1 MKQHTLGQ
9 SFSFSGVGLH
19 TGKPVRLRVSPA
31 PVSFGICFNRTDLV
45 SAPVPAR
52 VEYVARTR
60 RATSLS
66 CKGVNVL
73 TPEHLLAALWAM
85 GVDNALID
93 LDAPEVPILDGSARP
108 YAKAIQAAGL
118 VEQDAERE
126 FLVIEKPFVYED
138 RRSGSRIVFEPS
150 DSTVFDVTI
159 DFDSK
164 VVGVQHAV
172 FDASTDFASEIAP
185 SRTFCFLQEIKLL
198 MRLGLIGGGSLDNA
212 LVIDEPN
219 GYYGGGKPL
228 FDNEPARH
236 KLLDLLGDF
245 SLAGRPVR
253 GRIVA
258 YKPGH
263 KVNTQ
268 ALKHYLDTL

>member
-1 MKQHTLGQ
+1 
-9 SFSFSGVGLH
+9 
-19 TGKPVRLRVSPA
+19 
-31 PVSFGICFNRTDLV
+31 
-45 SAPVPAR
+45 
-52 VEYVARTR
+52 VEYVAQTR

-66 CKGVNVL
+66 CKGVKVL
-73 TPEHLLAALWAM
+73 TAEHLLAALWAM

-93 LDAPEVPILDGSARP
+93 LDAPELPILDGSARP
-108 YAKAIQAAGL
+108 YAEAIQAAGL
-118 VEQDAERE
+118 IEQDAERD

-150 DSTVFDVTI
+150 ASTVFDVTI

-172 FDASTDFASEIAP
+172 FDESTDFASQIAP
-185 SRTFCFLQEIKLL
+185 CRTFCFLHEIKWLR
-198 MRLGLIGGGSLDNA
+198 RLGLIGGGSLDNA

-245 SLAGRPVR
+245 SLAGRPIR

-263 KVNTQ
+263 RVNTQ
-268 ALKHYLDTL
+268 ALKHYLATL

>member
-9 SFSFSGVGLH
+9 SFSFSGIGLH
-19 TGKPVRLRVSPA
+19 TGKPVQLRVSPA
-31 PVSFGICFNRTDLV
+31 PAGFGICFNRTDLV
-45 SAPVPAR
+45 AATVPAR
-52 VEYVARTR
+52 VEYVAQTR

-66 CKGVNVL
+66 CKGVKVL
-73 TPEHLLAALWAM
+73 TAEHLLASLWAM

-93 LDAPEVPILDGSARP
+93 LDAPELPILDGSARP
-108 YAKAIQAAGL
+108 YAEAIQAAGL
-118 VEQDAERE
+118 IEQDAERD

-150 DSTVFDVTI
+150 ASTVFDVTI

-172 FDASTDFASEIAP
+172 FDESTDFASQIAP
-185 SRTFCFLQEIKLL
+185 CRTFCFLHEIKWLR
-198 MRLGLIGGGSLDNA
+198 RLGLIGGGSLDNA

-245 SLAGRPVR
+245 SLAGRPIR
-253 GRIVA
+253 GRVVA

-263 KVNTQ
+263 RVNTQ
-268 ALKHYLDTL
+268 ALKHYLATL